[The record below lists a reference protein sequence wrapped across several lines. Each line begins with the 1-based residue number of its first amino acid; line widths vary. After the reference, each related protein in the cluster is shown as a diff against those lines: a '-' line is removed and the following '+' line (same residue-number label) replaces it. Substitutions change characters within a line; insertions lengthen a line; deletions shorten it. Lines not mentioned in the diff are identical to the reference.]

1 MTIAS
6 SFGLLLIVWGCLPMA
21 AHAGP
26 ESATTLYLLHD
37 AKKELWCGYHDEN
50 AWRAS
55 IGEVGAA
62 ETASVEFVK
71 GIPKVVKVT
80 EYDDSGVGAWIVF
93 DRYYLNDTGVVL
105 SLQRMTNAL
114 ADNVSR
120 SEVFE
125 ARAGGHLAL
134 QHVRLRSIETDS
146 PIARSDAPFPRLPM
160 AARVAYFPFG
170 ALIERSGEVFAQ
182 DRVCVPPRE
191 VIEDMPNRR

>member
-6 SFGLLLIVWGCLPMA
+6 SFGLLLIACGCLPLA
-21 AHAGP
+21 ARAAQ
-26 ESATTLYLLHD
+26 ESTTTLYLLLD
-37 AKKELWCGYHDEN
+37 SKKELWYGYRDEN

-55 IGEVGAA
+55 IGEVGAE

-71 GIPKVVKVT
+71 GVPKVVRVT

-93 DRYYLNDTGVVL
+93 DRYYLNDTGDVL
-105 SLQRMTNAL
+105 SLQRMTNAF
-114 ADNVSR
+114 ANDVSR
-120 SEVFE
+120 REVFE

-134 QHVRLRSIETDS
+134 QHVKLHSVKTDS
-146 PIARSDAPFPRLPM
+146 PIARSDAPFPKLPM
-160 AARVAYFPFG
+160 ATRVAYFPFG

-191 VIEDMPNRR
+191 VAEEKAQRP